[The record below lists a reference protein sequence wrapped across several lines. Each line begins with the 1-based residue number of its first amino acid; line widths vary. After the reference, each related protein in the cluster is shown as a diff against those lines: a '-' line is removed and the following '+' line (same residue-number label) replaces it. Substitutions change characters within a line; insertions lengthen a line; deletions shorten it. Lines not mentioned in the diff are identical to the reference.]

1 MTQYDSVNVTSNSL
15 LDKSE
20 SATKKA
26 IVVTLRLSINI
37 IGNANDD
44 NNFQHE
50 LLFLMY
56 RLQIFVELL
65 HVICL
70 LIWNYQ
76 KQIII
81 EQKISKVIKSVGFLG
96 KLFRPLL
103 ESCWPL
109 AKNVCMLLAKS
120 ALIP

>member
-1 MTQYDSVNVTSNSL
+1 MTQYDSVSVTSNSL
-15 LDKSE
+15 LVKSE

-37 IGNANDD
+37 IRNANDD
-44 NNFQHE
+44 NSFQHE
-50 LLFLMY
+50 LLFLTY
-56 RLQIFVELL
+56 HLQMFVELL
-65 HVICL
+65 HIICL

-81 EQKISKVIKSVGFLG
+81 EQKISKAIKSVGFLG
-96 KLFRPLL
+96 KPFRPLL

>member
-70 LIWNYQ
+70 LI
-76 KQIII
+76 
-81 EQKISKVIKSVGFLG
+81 
-96 KLFRPLL
+96 
-103 ESCWPL
+103 
-109 AKNVCMLLAKS
+109 
-120 ALIP
+120 